1 MNLTFLFFS
10 SPNGAAGVPSAES
23 CRALAMVPRVVGRPV
38 GRGGSSGTEAC
49 TATSSSMSRPHA
61 TRHIQVPTFGPKRR
75 CRLQNFQ
82 NIGFFFPEDAS
93 SIRVFEARRTGGR
106 PSGVPCALP
115 KDGFEYREGRE
126 KPLDPDL
133 ADVSSKKTTTR
144 QREREGERESHREVS
159 GSTPAGREKIDKASQ
174 RARPASV
181 GYRQTNGASVR
192 FPFIALQVLVNAIL
206 IFGVFGAPW
215 LLDPDHLVV
224 WAPLS
229 LAAVALVPPVRGSAH
244 QLVDIVRRRLQRAW
258 GGRPNAAAG
267 PGFDARQQQ
276 ESAGSWGGRGASAG
290 DRRGEGGSIG
300 GSARGRAGERA
311 VARAARPVRGAGVW
325 GGPSGTGAGD
335 GRRRQAPLALRVLF
349 SVFPFLRYWGGFL

>member
-1 MNLTFLFFS
+1 
-10 SPNGAAGVPSAES
+10 
-23 CRALAMVPRVVGRPV
+23 
-38 GRGGSSGTEAC
+38 
-49 TATSSSMSRPHA
+49 
-61 TRHIQVPTFGPKRR
+61 
-75 CRLQNFQ
+75 
-82 NIGFFFPEDAS
+82 
-93 SIRVFEARRTGGR
+93 
-106 PSGVPCALP
+106 
-115 KDGFEYREGRE
+115 
-126 KPLDPDL
+126 
-133 ADVSSKKTTTR
+133 
-144 QREREGERESHREVS
+144 
-159 GSTPAGREKIDKASQ
+159 
-174 RARPASV
+174 
-181 GYRQTNGASVR
+181 
-192 FPFIALQVLVNAIL
+192 VLVNAIL

-325 GGPSGTGAGD
+325 GSPSGTGSGD